1 MSFRVVAGYF
11 GEFSDEA
18 KRANQDL
25 GVIGMS
31 FQYQCNLVY
40 PEGAGPNFGFR
51 TDAQAIDVFD
61 AVKVG
66 YDGFKVQAGLIK
78 AMGLVDHQ
86 LVGGRY
92 ELVGHDFREL
102 PLAEIN
108 ANLEAMPGLLAQGPM
123 PVRYVTYR
131 RTDDPIDAVGFS
143 GNWALGGSGGFRQL
157 SETLA
162 EPMQAPVAALIKAI
176 DQLGLTLQQINLPTP
191 QSSTALPTH
200 LSDDVHQA
208 NVDVW
213 VVLTQPQ
220 GDEQQVLQTIH
231 NAQECNEKLCEALTR
246 VYLK

>member
-11 GEFSDEA
+11 GEFSDDA

-51 TDAQAIDVFD
+51 TDTQAIDVFD
-61 AVKVG
+61 ALKVG
-66 YDGFKVQAGLIK
+66 YDGFKVQAGLVK
-78 AMGLVDHQ
+78 AMGFVDYQ

-102 PLAEIN
+102 SLAEIN

-131 RTDDPIDAVGFS
+131 RTDDAVDSVGFS
-143 GNWALGGSGGFRQL
+143 GNWTLGDSVGFRQL

-162 EPMQAPVAALIKAI
+162 EPLQAPVAALIKVI
-176 DQLGLTLQQINLPTP
+176 DQLGITLQQID
-191 QSSTALPTH
+191 QSTLQGSTALPAH
-200 LSDDVHQA
+200 LSDDAHQA

-213 VVLTQPQ
+213 VALTQPH
-220 GDEQQVLQTIH
+220 GDEQQVLQAIRS
-231 NAQECNEKLCEALTR
+231 AQECNQKLGEALTR
-246 VYLK
+246 VYLH

>member
-18 KRANQDL
+18 KQANQDL

-51 TDAQAIDVFD
+51 TDTQAIDVFD
-61 AVKVG
+61 ALKVG
-66 YDGFKVQAGLIK
+66 YDGFKVQAGLVK
-78 AMGLVDHQ
+78 AMGLVDYQ

-102 PLAEIN
+102 SLAEIN
-108 ANLEAMPGLLAQGPM
+108 TNLEAMPGLLAQGPM

-131 RTDDPIDAVGFS
+131 RTDAPIDVVGFS
-143 GNWALGGSGGFRQL
+143 GNWALGDSVGFRQL

-162 EPMQAPVAALIKAI
+162 EPLQAPLAELITAI
-176 DQLGLTLQQINLPTP
+176 DQLGLTLQQIDLPTP
-191 QSSTALPTH
+191 LNSTSLPPH
-200 LSDDVHQA
+200 LSADAHQA

-213 VVLTQPQ
+213 VALTQPQ
-220 GDEQQVLQTIH
+220 GDEQQVLQAIRI
-231 NAQECNEKLCEALTR
+231 AQECNQKLREALTR

>member
-18 KRANQDL
+18 KQANQDL

-40 PEGAGPNFGFR
+40 SEGAGPNFGFR
-51 TDAQAIDVFD
+51 TDTQAIDVFD
-61 AVKVG
+61 ALKVG
-66 YDGFKVQAGLIK
+66 YDGFKVQAGLVK
-78 AMGLVDHQ
+78 AMGLVDYQ

-102 PLAEIN
+102 SLAEIN
-108 ANLEAMPGLLAQGPM
+108 TNLEAMPGLLAQGPM

-131 RTDDPIDAVGFS
+131 RTDDPIDVVGFS
-143 GNWALGGSGGFRQL
+143 GNWALGDSVGFRQL

-162 EPMQAPVAALIKAI
+162 EPLQAPLAELITAI
-176 DQLGLTLQQINLPTP
+176 DQLGLTLQQIDLPTP
-191 QSSTALPTH
+191 LNSTSLPPH
-200 LSDDVHQA
+200 LSADAHQA

-213 VVLTQPQ
+213 VALTQPQ
-220 GDEQQVLQTIH
+220 GDEQQALQAIRV
-231 NAQECNEKLCEALTR
+231 AQECNQKLREALTR